1 MGHPD
6 TTVRKLL
13 DAMALMEKHLTAVLA
28 SRWSTTFYDDERI
41 FDGEPIF
48 DEDPN
53 DPITKSI
60 DVFGSSVASA
70 YDDTFAT
77 TVCFVASSPSND
89 DDLLGMFGIFVL
101 DHEQLDGKQTAQPRF
116 DSTPCME
123 SDSEENRQSLLV
135 VNHFLKH
142 GGCVDRRLLVQ
153 GRPTDRRAEAARG
166 DLGRRHH
173 VQHGAHWGRDEQL
186 LSMAKMGTI
195 HVIFARKF
203 RYGTLMFSIWRWCL
217 WTNRDVVPHPNRVM
231 SIVDLHTEEASPGR
245 MLVAKIRHIC
255 VTAKEN
261 FLSQLTLLEL
271 EVPYEQEK
279 LDSMVDMFQKDIS
292 TNISWIPKANTRYA
306 EEEEVLTTSPNR
318 CLMNCFNLLQ
328 SCSN

>member
-1 MGHPD
+1 
-6 TTVRKLL
+6 
-13 DAMALMEKHLTAVLA
+13 
-28 SRWSTTFYDDERI
+28 
-41 FDGEPIF
+41 
-48 DEDPN
+48 
-53 DPITKSI
+53 
-60 DVFGSSVASA
+60 
-70 YDDTFAT
+70 
-77 TVCFVASSPSND
+77 
-89 DDLLGMFGIFVL
+89 MFGIFVL

-123 SDSEENRQSLLV
+123 LDSEENRQSLLV

-142 GGCVDRRLLVQ
+142 GSCVDQRLLVQ
-153 GRPTDRRAEAARG
+153 GRPTDRRAEAACG

-173 VQHGAHWGRDEQL
+173 VQHGAHRGRDEQL
-186 LSMAKMGTI
+186 LNMAEMGTI

-203 RYGTLMFSIWRWCL
+203 KYGTLMFSIWRRCL

-231 SIVDLHTEEASPGR
+231 SIVDLHTEEASPRR

-271 EVPYEQEK
+271 EVPYELEK
-279 LDSMVDMFQKDIS
+279 LDGMVDMFHTNIS